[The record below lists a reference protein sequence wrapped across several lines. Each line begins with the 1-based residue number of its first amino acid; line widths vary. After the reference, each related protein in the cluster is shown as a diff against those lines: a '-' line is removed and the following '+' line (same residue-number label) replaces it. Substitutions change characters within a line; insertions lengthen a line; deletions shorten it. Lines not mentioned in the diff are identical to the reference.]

1 MTKFLVKY
9 QKKLRN
15 MFGKFQ
21 IKTPEEIEIMHE
33 GGKKLGKIKKQLAQA
48 VKIGVSAYEID
59 KLAEE
64 LILASGGE
72 PSFKKVSG
80 YYWTTCVNVNE
91 GIVHGIPKKTI
102 IFKKGD
108 LVSIDVGMYYE
119 GFHTDT
125 SISVGLELSSENQK
139 FLEAGKEAL
148 NKAISKVKKGNR
160 IYNISETMEKT
171 LLKNGYNPVTS
182 LVGHGVGRELHEEPQ
197 VPCFTLGEAKDTP
210 EIQVGMTL
218 AIEVMYTL
226 GTTDLVYEEDGWTIA
241 TADGKISGLFEETV
255 AVTNHGPVILTA

>member
-1 MTKFLVKY
+1 
-9 QKKLRN
+9 
-15 MFGKFQ
+15 MFSKFQ

-33 GGKKLGKIKKQLAQA
+33 GGRKLGKVKKELAKV
-48 VKIGVSAYEID
+48 VKVGANAYDID

-64 LILASGGE
+64 LILAAGGE
-72 PSFKKVSG
+72 PSFKKVAG
-80 YYWTTCVNVNE
+80 YYWTTCINVNE
-91 GIVHGIPKKTI
+91 GIVHGIPKKSI

-108 LVSIDVGMYYE
+108 LVSVDVGMYYK

-125 SISVGLELSSENQK
+125 SISVGLGLSPENQR
-139 FLEAGKEAL
+139 FLEAGQEAL

-160 IYNISETMEKT
+160 IYDISEAMEKT
-171 LLKNGYNPVTS
+171 LTKHGYNPVKS
-182 LVGHGVGRELHEEPQ
+182 LVGHGVGLELHEEPQ
-197 VPCFTLGEAKDTP
+197 VPCFTLGKATETP
-210 EIQVGMTL
+210 EIKEGMTL

-226 GTTDLVYEEDGWTIA
+226 GGTDLVYEEDGWTIA